1 MTVSLNTSFKIFIGY
16 FFLEALLIV
25 KTHMAGFASLRLNF
39 SLFLPRACGK
49 RKVFSLKDISL
60 ATVQL

>member
-1 MTVSLNTSFKIFIGY
+1 MTVSLKTSFNIFIGY

-25 KTHMAGFASLRLNF
+25 RTHMARFAYLRLIF

-49 RKVFSLKDISL
+49 RKVFSLKDFSL
-60 ATVQL
+60 ATMQL